1 MDGEPSEPPPPVLL
15 SADPRPRVDA
25 FCGVAPPRGATELPE
40 GHVAGAYW
48 PDKEAALVDHGA
60 AMLDAGTEALPAL
73 LWTEDL
79 RKHGRPSRLVL
90 FVPNAPVAALE
101 QALCD
106 ARAQASPYERR
117 QYPDANEAEDRV
129 ERRKEVGAYVRAL
142 GPSAYS
148 TAVLTDAYH
157 VERTGEAAFWR
168 VREPRTPGERRACAL
183 AHHQRSQRLGNASP
197 RSPICCTSP
206 LAEAAA
212 ADEAAAWAPVAIFEA
227 SGRDAATERAYEL
240 ALQHEVASAAVAAV
254 EEQLAAHTDLCET
267 LGPLGPVGP
276 VVPARRGACARA
288 RALELELRTA
298 PRLPTLSRLLGQ
310 CAALA
315 RVRRL
320 AGGGRAAV
328 GGLFLPGD
336 RLWCTRALGLGR
348 DLPPPAPGR
357 RPERHVAAIV
367 EMVRAVAQRVAP
379 PQAVL
384 LLEVAAEDECLQRAA
399 LSCAD
404 FSMQVSVDAVVRL
417 LACPWACPVVVRA
430 NEDELCTVDVS
441 GVERDGLSLTEAVR
455 AGFREAPAAPAATS
469 GELAA
474 LRASMDARFGA
485 LERALAGAVSAA
497 AEKRRREPADDCA
510 NCADAADPLL
520 RRLRAAKQQLARLEE
535 AQR

>member
-1 MDGEPSEPPPPVLL
+1 MDDEPPEPPPPVLL

-183 AHHQRSQRLGNASP
+183 AHHQRYQRLGNASA
-197 RSPICCTSP
+197 RSPLCCTSP
-206 LAEAAA
+206 LAEA
-212 ADEAAAWAPVAIFEA
+212 AAAWAPVAIFEA
-227 SGRDAATERAYEL
+227 SGRDAATERAYVL
-240 ALQHEVASAAVAAV
+240 ALQHEAASATVAAV

-267 LGPLGPVGP
+267 LAPLGPAGP

-288 RALELELRTA
+288 PARALELELRTA
-298 PRLPTLSRLLGQ
+298 HRLPTLSRLLGQ

-320 AGGGRAAV
+320 AGGGRASV
-328 GGLFLPGD
+328 GELFLPGD

-348 DLPPPAPGR
+348 NLPPPAPGR
-357 RPERHVAAIV
+357 RPERFDAATV
-367 EMVRAVAQRVAP
+367 EVVEAVAQRVAP

-384 LLEVAAEDECLQRAA
+384 LLKVAAEDECLRRAA
-399 LSCAD
+399 LTCAD

-430 NEDELCTVDVS
+430 NNEDELCTVDVS

-455 AGFREAPAAPAATS
+455 AGFREAPAAPAATA

-474 LRASMDARFGA
+474 LSASMEARFGA

-497 AEKRRREPADDCA
+497 AEKRRREPAD
-510 NCADAADPLL
+510 AADPLM
-520 RRLRAAKQQLARLEE
+520 RRLRAAKQQLVRLEE